1 MIKEEV
7 GDEVLHALLI
17 SSHDTDFF
25 MQKPNGIKYLIQIR
39 KDFPKKIIKISQ
51 GKYRG
56 ERGRS
61 SPGRVRKT

>member
-17 SSHDTDFF
+17 SSHDTDFL

-39 KDFPKKIIKISQ
+39 KDSPKKITQI
-51 GKYRG
+51 
-56 ERGRS
+56 
-61 SPGRVRKT
+61 